1 MTLTCD
7 RSELERFV
15 RTVFAH
21 AAPHSEI
28 DLRAFYDAK
37 ATRNAFRRKRVPW
50 DLARVVDEAATII
63 NDAAATSEGVVFCP
77 PVCTFKSGTK
87 QARENDVLQGVAIS
101 IELDREPS
109 AALKKAVSVIG
120 PPSLVVASGG
130 TWHDEVF
137 DEDQDKLHAYWVLNA
152 AVAGDHDLTALKHAR
167 RLLTGIVSGD
177 ATNIPLV
184 HPIRWPGSWH
194 RKNVNAPRL
203 CRIVE
208 HNEIEIDLP
217 ATIARLETAAQNRG
231 MIVRTG
237 QLGERTDDRETEDL
251 IANVASG
258 EEFHPS
264 LVPLA
269 MRLAVMKIPQDLTTS
284 LLKGAMRGSGGPA
297 DPRWAARAAELPSI
311 IGSAY
316 AKVEFDSAPA
326 WMQTLRRSDNGVI
339 LNDWENL
346 QTAMTRSPEFQKAKL
361 RFNARARRLEV
372 AGRLWRDTDI
382 TQTCVWLNGLGF
394 NKVKPNDVARAADLV
409 GQAHSYDPLADYLNA
424 LEWDGES
431 RIDAWLHTYCG
442 GPSTLYTRE
451 VGSKWLI
458 QAVARALR
466 PGCKADCVL
475 ILEGAQGIRKS
486 TALSVLG
493 GPFFTE
499 LTADISH
506 GNKDMLMALSNAWIV
521 EMSELDAMRKADIA
535 RIKAFFSQAVD
546 RYRAPYERVTEDHP
560 RSVVFAGTMNPDGN
574 PYLQDTTG
582 NRRFWP
588 VEMGSLIDTDALA
601 RDRDQIWA
609 EATARFKKGERW
621 YLAGQMVI
629 EAAASEQAQRA
640 ESAMDDLWYDPI
652 RGWLKAQKEQGAVT
666 TNNAQICLEAL
677 RITTDKAN
685 RGVQMRVAKILRELG
700 AIKKHTREGKL
711 WVIDHLVL

>member
-21 AAPHSEI
+21 AAPQSEI

-37 ATRNAFRRKRVPW
+37 ATRAAFRRKRIAW
-50 DLARVVDEAATII
+50 DPVKVI
-63 NDAAATSEGVVFCP
+63 DAAATLIDDASLTPEGVVFCP
-77 PVCTFKSGTK
+77 PVCTFKPGTT
-87 QARENDVLQGVAIS
+87 QARENDVFQGVAIS

-120 PPSLVVASGG
+120 PPTLVVASGG
-130 TWHDEVF
+130 VWHDEVF
-137 DEDQDKLHAYWVLNA
+137 DEDQDKLHVYWVLSA
-152 AVAGDHDLTALKHAR
+152 PATGDSELTKLKHAR

-177 ATNIPLV
+177 ASNIPLV

-194 RKNVNAPRL
+194 RKDIKNPRL

-208 HNEIEIDLP
+208 ANEVEVDLP
-217 ATIARLETAAQNRG
+217 ATIQKLETAAQNRG

-237 QLGERTDDRETEDL
+237 QLGERVDDRETEDL
-251 IANVASG
+251 VANIASG

-269 MRLAVMKIPQDLTTS
+269 MRLAIMKVPQELTMS
-284 LLKGAMRGSGGPA
+284 LLKGAMRGSGGPS
-297 DPRWAARAAELPSI
+297 DPRWATRASELPSI
-311 IGSAY
+311 VGSAY

-326 WMQTLRRSDNGVI
+326 WMQTLHRNDNGVI
-339 LNDWENL
+339 MNDWENL
-346 QTAMTRSPEFQKAKL
+346 QTAMTRSPEFQKARL
-361 RFNARARRLEV
+361 RFNSRARRLEV

-382 TQTCVWLNGLGF
+382 TQTCAWLNSLGF
-394 NKVKPNDVARAADLV
+394 NKVKANDVARTADLV
-409 GQAHSYDPLADYLNA
+409 GQANSYDPLADYLNG
-424 LEWDGES
+424 LEWDGEP
-431 RIDAWLHTYCG
+431 RIEAWLHTYCRA
-442 GPSTLYTRE
+442 PASLYTRE

-546 RYRAPYERVTEDHP
+546 RYRAPYEKVTEDHP

-588 VEMGSLIDTDALA
+588 VEMGNLIDTDALA
-601 RDRDQIWA
+601 RDRDQLWA
-609 EATARFKKGERW
+609 EATARFKKGEKW
-621 YLAGQMVI
+621 YLSDRTVI

-640 ESAMDDLWYDPI
+640 ETAMDDAWYGPV
-652 RGWLKAQKEQGAVT
+652 RGWLEAQIAQGVLT
-666 TNNAQICLEAL
+666 TSNEQICLEGL
-677 RITTDKAN
+677 RITTDKVN

-700 AIKKHTREGKL
+700 AIKKHTEKGKL